1 MSRYQF
7 VSETDLPGH
16 GKGDDAQSSKAGD
29 LSATAPSRPA
39 GPQAEKLEAIG
50 KLTGG
55 VAHDFNNVLQTIS
68 GNLHLLRLEAKG
80 NEKTEKRV
88 AAALSAVERGAQ
100 LAARLLAFGQRQ
112 ALRPAATDLNALF
125 SASQQTLRHAAGEH
139 ATLDISVSPQL
150 ASVQVD
156 GVQLERMLVQLL
168 DNARQAL
175 GNTGAIR
182 ITAMPL
188 AADDTASRPRPA
200 SLPPGNYA
208 VIEVSDTG
216 AGMAPEVVRQ
226 VFDPFFTTRPG
237 GPGTGL
243 GLSMVHGFVGQS
255 GGAVELDS
263 VPGQGTHVRLYLPCS
278 PEAVATT
285 LRNPAVNKHTMDLAI
300 HHPAERDTSAERP
313 LILVVE
319 DDASVRE
326 TVLALVRYLGY
337 AALEAENPDE
347 ALTLLQQGVR
357 PQLLFSDVLMP
368 GRLTSAELA
377 EQAQA
382 LLPNLKVLF
391 TSGFTANALPGGN
404 ALASGVALLEKPYG
418 QDDLARRLREILGPG
433 HAQEE
438 DSQGHQAKGKRTG
451 NGRTPVM

>member
-7 VSETDLPGH
+7 VSETDLPDH
-16 GKGDDAQSSKAGD
+16 GNDADTPSGQAGD
-29 LSATAPSRPA
+29 LSADAPSRHV
-39 GPQAEKLEAIG
+39 GQQAEKLEAIG

-88 AAALSAVERGAQ
+88 SAALSAVERGAQ

-150 ASVQVD
+150 SAVQVD

-175 GNTGAIR
+175 GDSGAIR
-182 ITAMPL
+182 VTATPL
-188 AADDTASRPRPA
+188 ADGADSPPRPA
-200 SLPPGNYA
+200 TLPSGHYA

-216 AGMAPEVVRQ
+216 AGMAPEIVRQ

-263 VPGQGTHVRLYLPCS
+263 VPGQGTRVRLYLPCT
-278 PEAVATT
+278 PEAVVAPM
-285 LRNPAVNKHTMDLAI
+285 RNPAVNKHTMDLAI
-300 HHPAERDTSAERP
+300 HHPARQDTSTERP

-347 ALTLLQQGVR
+347 ALTLLQQGAR

-368 GRLTSAELA
+368 GRLTSTELA

-382 LLPNLKVLF
+382 MLPDLKVLF

-418 QDDLARRLREILGPG
+418 QDDLARRLRGILGPG
-433 HAQEE
+433 QTQEE
-438 DSQGHQAKGKRTG
+438 DNQGHQANNKRTG

>member
-7 VSETDLPGH
+7 VSETDLPDH
-16 GKGDDAQSSKAGD
+16 GEDADRPSPKAGD
-29 LSATAPSRPA
+29 LSTTAPSRPA
-39 GPQAEKLEAIG
+39 GQQAEKLEAIG

-88 AAALSAVERGAQ
+88 TAALSAVERGAQ

-125 SASQQTLRHAAGEH
+125 SSSQLALRHAAGEH
-139 ATLDISVSPQL
+139 ASLDISVSPQL
-150 ASVQVD
+150 SAVQVD

-175 GNTGAIR
+175 RGAGTIR
-182 ITAMPL
+182 ITASPC
-188 AADDTASRPRPA
+188 ADDGGDPPRPA
-200 SLPPGNYA
+200 TLPPGHYA

-255 GGAVELDS
+255 GGAIELDS
-263 VPGQGTHVRLYLPCS
+263 APGQGTRVRLYLPCT
-278 PEAVATT
+278 PEAVVAPM
-285 LRNPAVNKHTMDLAI
+285 RNPAVNKHTMDLAI
-300 HHPAERDTSAERP
+300 HHPAKQDTSSERP

-326 TVLALVRYLGY
+326 TVLALVRHLGY

-347 ALTLLQQGVR
+347 ALTLLQQGAR

-382 LLPNLKVLF
+382 MLPDLKVLF

-418 QDDLARRLREILGPG
+418 QDDLARRLRGILGPG
-433 HAQEE
+433 QTQEE
-438 DSQGHQAKGKRTG
+438 DNQGHQANNKRTG